1 MIYKITTDLLNKC
14 IFELKKEENKE
25 KININ
30 IVDPIIE
37 NLSKKLYPYI
47 LIVFFMYILIIIII
61 ISILILLISNK
72 K

>member
-47 LIVFFMYILIIIII
+47 LIVF
-61 ISILILLISNK
+61 
-72 K
+72 